1 MAFFDF
7 TEHDKD
13 TLTPQRH
20 VKRGWKLVLLITF
33 SDAKGMKKRRELWP
47 FLGFAEEGKDTLTA
61 RRQRS

>member
-7 TEHDKD
+7 TEDGKD

-20 VKRGWKLVLLITF
+20 VQRGWKLLLCLTF
-33 SDAKGMKKRRELWP
+33 SDAKGMNKRRELWP
-47 FLGFAEEGKDTLTA
+47 FLGFVEEGKDTLTA